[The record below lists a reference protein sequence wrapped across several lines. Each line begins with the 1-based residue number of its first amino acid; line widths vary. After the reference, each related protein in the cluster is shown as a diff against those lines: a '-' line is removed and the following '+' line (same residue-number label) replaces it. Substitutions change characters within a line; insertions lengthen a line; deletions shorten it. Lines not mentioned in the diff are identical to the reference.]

1 MCYTD
6 ATIEQTGAFRRWIEA
21 IGDRKTRSRILVRID
36 RLAHGNPGHHR
47 SLGNGILE
55 LKLDFGPGY
64 RIYVARPRRTLLLL
78 AGGDKSKQSRDIELA
93 RALLASYDEIE
104 P

>member
-36 RLAHGNPGHHR
+36 RLAHGNPGHH
-47 SLGNGILE
+47 
-55 LKLDFGPGY
+55 
-64 RIYVARPRRTLLLL
+64 
-78 AGGDKSKQSRDIELA
+78 
-93 RALLASYDEIE
+93 
-104 P
+104 